1 MSRAKISC
9 KTARGQAK
17 LAAILGF
24 MESNGPATAL
34 QLCKSVGGDAGT
46 ISRYLT
52 HLRDLGQVILYRP
65 HSTNAARKQLALYAL
80 ANYDPDAE
88 PKTAADIW
96 AESPPAARTIKN
108 WKKGQAVR
116 DPLVSALFGS
126 SNARST

>member
-1 MSRAKISC
+1 MPRAKISC

-17 LAAILGF
+17 LASILGF
-24 MESNGPATAL
+24 MENNGPATAQ

-96 AESPPAARTIKN
+96 AESPPAARTVKN
-108 WKKGQAVR
+108 WKKGEATR
-116 DPLVSALFGS
+116 DPLVAAFFGPGS
-126 SNARST
+126 ST